1 MDRCDISYNCELCER
16 YGECSDEVR
25 REHNKE
31 IIRKRQDMIQYK
43 ILVMS
48 NKGGVGKSTVTTNL
62 SVLLAKNGREVGVAD
77 ADIHGPNIPK
87 MLGVEG
93 KRLKLKENGIEPCK
107 IYGMKMASIF
117 FLLENSDEP
126 VVWRDVWKY
135 DFISQLF
142 GSVNWGNLDYLVVDL
157 PPGTGNES
165 ITSVELLGKID
176 GVIIVTTPQ
185 EVALMDSRRSIAFS
199 KINNLP
205 IIGVVENMSGMIC
218 PHCSNTIEIFKTGGG
233 EKTANEMG
241 VPFLGRIP
249 FDPGI
254 ADRCD
259 RGVPFV
265 LDCPESP
272 ASIVFKDIAEKCE
285 RYVGNLKEEALEV
298 SKQTEIIREL

>member
-1 MDRCDISYNCELCER
+1 MAKCDISYNCELCDR
-16 YGECSDEVR
+16 YSECPDEVR

-31 IIRKRQDMIQYK
+31 VIRKRQDMIQYK

-62 SVLLAKNGREVGVAD
+62 SVVLAKKGYEVGVAD

-87 MLGVEG
+87 MLGAEG
-93 KRLKLKENGIEPCK
+93 KRLKIKENGIEPCK
-107 IYGMKMASIF
+107 IHGMKMVSIL

-185 EVALMDSRRSIAFS
+185 DVALMDARRSITFS

-233 EKTANEMG
+233 EKTADEMG

-249 FDPGI
+249 IDPGI
-254 ADRCD
+254 ADLCD
-259 RGVPFV
+259 RGMPFV
-265 LDCPESP
+265 LDYPESP
-272 ASIVFKDIAEKCE
+272 AAIAFKDIAEKCE
-285 RYVGNLKEEALEV
+285 RYVGNLKKEALGIG
-298 SKQTEIIREL
+298 K